1 MTAKDQPLELSVP
14 RLLRWVALPTVAAAA
29 FGILPTWLMAG
40 WAGVAGGLL
49 AVGLVLGV
57 MVATGSFTVYAAK
70 QGAGPASTTFLGCS
84 LLRMILC
91 PVLVGTAWW
100 ISDLPFNPMAVW
112 LVIAYIFCL
121 ALEVVWLVL
130 ALRHGPARAARDK
143 ADPPAP
149 AHTPQSEQD
158 DDSGRD

>member
-1 MTAKDQPLELSVP
+1 MTAKDQPLDLSTG
-14 RLLRWVALPTVAAAA
+14 RLLRWVALPTLAAAA

-40 WAGVAGGLL
+40 WAGVAGGLV
-49 AVGLVLGV
+49 AVAVVLGV

-91 PVLVGTAWW
+91 PVLVGLAWW
-100 ISDLPFNPMAVW
+100 ITALPFNPMAVW

-121 ALEVVWLVL
+121 ALEVLWLVL
-130 ALRHGPARAARDK
+130 ALRHGPAPTTGDQPTPASEND
-143 ADPPAP
+143 DP
-149 AHTPQSEQD
+149 
-158 DDSGRD
+158 GRD